1 MLKIV
6 LVAVI
11 LVVGVLAIVIN
22 RRIGDADDYE
32 DRVEK
37 KELQA
42 RLVDILSIYTVS
54 KARNE
59 MIEAELDGNDRQY
72 IAAGAVLEYWK
83 IKGRRK

>member
-32 DRVEK
+32 DRIEK
-37 KELQA
+37 KELQT

-54 KARNE
+54 KARNK
-59 MIEAELDGNDRQY
+59 MIEAELEGNSKQY
-72 IAAGAVLEYWK
+72 IEAGAVLEYWK
-83 IKGRRK
+83 KKGR